1 MNVIDELRWR
11 GMLFDMTEGAEKLLT
26 GGKVTLYTGFD
37 VQGPS
42 LHVGHL
48 IPIMG
53 LVQLQRYGHT
63 PIALVGG
70 GTSMIGDP
78 SGRATERV
86 LLSRE
91 TIEANVVSI
100 HEQLSHFLDFHS
112 KTNPAIMANNADWL
126 LSLGLVDF

>member
-1 MNVIDELRWR
+1 MNVIEELRWR
-11 GMLFDMTEGAEKLLT
+11 GMLFDMTQGAEDLLT
-26 GGKVTLYTGFD
+26 KGTTTLYTGFD

-53 LVQLQRYGHT
+53 LVQMQRHGHT

-78 SGRATERV
+78 SGRSKERV
-86 LLSRE
+86 LLTRE

-100 HEQLSHFLDFHS
+100 REQLGHFLDF
-112 KTNPAIMANNADWL
+112 
-126 LSLGLVDF
+126 